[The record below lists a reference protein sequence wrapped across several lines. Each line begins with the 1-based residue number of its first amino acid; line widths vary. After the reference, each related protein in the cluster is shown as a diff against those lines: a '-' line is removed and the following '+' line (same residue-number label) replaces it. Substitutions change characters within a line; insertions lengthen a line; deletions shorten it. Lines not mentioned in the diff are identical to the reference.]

1 MWSNSR
7 RLVLSTTQHRYT
19 TARLFVAAKPLYPLV
34 KGEEKDEATARPQR
48 EGVDISPKAQ
58 RIEKKR
64 ISTVEATNSRKR
76 RGARD
81 E

>member
-7 RLVLSTTQHRYT
+7 RLVLSTTQYRYT

-48 EGVDISPKAQ
+48 EGVDISPKSA
-58 RIEKKR
+58 KD
-64 ISTVEATNSRKR
+64 RK
-76 RGARD
+76 
-81 E
+81 EEN